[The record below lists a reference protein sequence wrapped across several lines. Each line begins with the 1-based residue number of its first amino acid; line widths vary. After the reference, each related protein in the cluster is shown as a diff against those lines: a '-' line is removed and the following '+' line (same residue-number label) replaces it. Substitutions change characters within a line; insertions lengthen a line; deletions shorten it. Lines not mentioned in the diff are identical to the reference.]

1 MPDTLET
8 LRSAL
13 TAEYNVLGEVGRG
26 GMATVYLGLQRKPSR
41 KVAIKVM
48 DPAVP
53 SPTTRERFRREIE
66 LAGQLSHPHIVP
78 IFAAGEAGDLLYYV
92 MPYIE
97 GEALRARLEREP
109 KLTLGEILHFTRD
122 AADALAYAHA
132 HGIIH
137 RDIKPENILI
147 SEGHTLVA
155 DFGLARACD
164 ACGFEKLTMPDKVMG
179 TPGYMS
185 PEQAMGSAKLDERTD
200 IYSLGCVLYEM
211 LVGEPPASWPDR
223 SSSRSGRLT
232 DTPPEHRRSLDLAP
246 RELERVLAK
255 ALAKEP
261 EDRFATAA
269 EFHEALED
277 LSAGRPAARP
287 RRFWRVAVAVAAVV
301 VALAAAV
308 ALILRG

>member
-1 MPDTLET
+1 MTDALET

-13 TAEYNVLGEVGRG
+13 TAEYDVLGEIGRG
-26 GMATVYLGLQRKPSR
+26 GMATVYLGLQRHPRR

-48 DPAVP
+48 NPAVP
-53 SPTTRERFRREIE
+53 SPTARDRFRREIE
-66 LAGQLSHPHIVP
+66 LAGQLSHPHVVP
-78 IFAAGEAGDLLYYV
+78 IFAAGGAGDLLYYV

-97 GEALRARLEREP
+97 GEALRARLERDP
-109 KLTLGEILHFTRD
+109 RLGLEEILHFTRD

-147 SEGHTLVA
+147 SEGHTMVA
-155 DFGLARACD
+155 DFGLASACD
-164 ACGFEKLTMPDKVMG
+164 ACGFERLTMPDKVMG

-185 PEQAMGSAKLDERTD
+185 PEQAMGSAKSDERTD

-211 LVGEPPASWPDR
+211 LVGEPPATWPDR
-223 SSSRSGRLT
+223 SSARSGRMT
-232 DTPPEHRRSLDLAP
+232 DTPPEHRRSLDLVP
-246 RELERVLAK
+246 REFERVLAK

-269 EFHEALED
+269 EFHAALTS
-277 LSAGRPAARP
+277 LSVRPAAARP
-287 RRFWRVAVAVAAVV
+287 GRFWRVAVV
-301 VALAAAV
+301 VATAALALAGAL
-308 ALILRG
+308 ALILSR